1 MILAHA
7 TCTCKRCGKTF
18 ERESRWWNDQ
28 KAREWEEW
36 AAKNIT
42 LCPECKYDD
51 YVAGAAKL
59 AREASA
65 IGLPELEGSD
75 KQVAWA
81 EYIRAELLESAEE
94 YLKDN
99 WNMTSMLEDAA
110 VKVHNE
116 KVLHVLGQILVQIRQ
131 EPRAAWWISHRRS
144 DGAQMLRSVYQEQ
157 HPEEMQL

>member
-7 TCTCKRCGKTF
+7 TCTCKRYGKTF
-18 ERESRWWNDQ
+18 ERKTRWWNDQ

-75 KQVAWA
+75 KQVTWA
-81 EYIRAELLESAEE
+81 EYIRAELLESAGQF
-94 YLKDN
+94 LKDG
-99 WNMTSMLEDAA
+99 WDKTSMLDDAT
-110 VKVHNE
+110 KEHNE
-116 KVLHVLGQILVQIRQ
+116 EVLHELGQILVQIRL
-131 EPRAAWWISHRRS
+131 EPRAAWWINHRRS
-144 DGAQMLRSVYQEQ
+144 DGAQLLRSVYQEQ

>member
-28 KAREWEEW
+28 KAREWVEW
-36 AAKNIT
+36 AEKNIT
-42 LCPECKYDD
+42 LCPECRCDD

-65 IGLPELEGSD
+65 IGLPALQGSA
-75 KQVAWA
+75 KQITWA

-99 WNMTSMLEDAA
+99 WNMTSMLDDAA

>member
-59 AREASA
+59 AQAASA
-65 IGLPELEGSD
+65 IGLPELQGSE
-75 KQVAWA
+75 KQITWA
-81 EYIRAELLESAEE
+81 EYIRAELLADAEQ
-94 YLKDN
+94 YLKENWDKTRVLDN
-99 WNMTSMLEDAA
+99 TAIKA
-110 VKVHNE
+110 CNE
-116 KVLHVLGQILVQIRQ
+116 EVLHVLGQILVQIRQ

>member
-18 ERESRWWNDQ
+18 ERKTRWWNDQ

-42 LCPECKYDD
+42 LCPACRYDD

-65 IGLPELEGSD
+65 IGLPALRGSD
-75 KQVAWA
+75 KQVVWA
-81 EYIRAELLESAEE
+81 EYIRAELLESAGQF
-94 YLKDN
+94 LKEN
-99 WNMTSMLEDAA
+99 WEKTRVLDDATI
-110 VKVHNE
+110 KEHNE
-116 KVLHVLGQILVQIRQ
+116 KVLYALGQILVQIRQ
-131 EPRAAWWISHRRS
+131 EPRAAWWIGHRRS
-144 DGAQMLRSVYQEQ
+144 NGAQFLRSIYQEQ

>member
-51 YVAGAAKL
+51 YVTGAAKL

-75 KQVAWA
+75 KQVIWA
-81 EYIRAELLESAEE
+81 EYIRAELLESAGQF
-94 YLKDN
+94 LKDG
-99 WNMTSMLEDAA
+99 WDETSMLDDAT
-110 VKVHNE
+110 KEHNE
-116 KVLHVLGQILVQIRQ
+116 EVLHELGQILVQIRL
-131 EPRAAWWISHRRS
+131 EPRAAWWINHRRS
-144 DGAQMLRSVYQEQ
+144 DGAQLLRSVYQEQ